1 MYIKIGL
8 LITADSHS
16 KIKRIQF
23 KCPILSIHLISVA
36 DYLPQCP
43 APSSR
48 PALPTKFTS
57 CWYRIPS
64 PWQFPI
70 SGASVSLAFL
80 SDSSLWSPRRAREST
95 LPEGHF
101 KECVARDHGHST
113 WCLCGCPA
121 GLPSPQPHC
130 LSSGLEACYGCTVH
144 ISEMNVDQGGAQD
157 RGCTPNVR
165 KAAPGTALVAEG
177 LRLHASSPGS
187 VSWIPGW
194 GTKILHA
201 ARSGQKINKNK
212 KWCKKFM
219 MNNNKKI

>member
-121 GLPSPQPHC
+121 GLPSPQPHWGP
-130 LSSGLEACYGCTVH
+130 SH
-144 ISEMNVDQGGAQD
+144 Q
-157 RGCTPNVR
+157 CTPFPDSLFPFINCGCWDQLWIL
-165 KAAPGTALVAEG
+165 P
-177 LRLHASSPGS
+177 HPSPC
-187 VSWIPGW
+187 
-194 GTKILHA
+194 L
-201 ARSGQKINKNK
+201 RSGEPKVSQLGYMHKWICNNKN
-212 KWCKKFM
+212 
-219 MNNNKKI
+219 